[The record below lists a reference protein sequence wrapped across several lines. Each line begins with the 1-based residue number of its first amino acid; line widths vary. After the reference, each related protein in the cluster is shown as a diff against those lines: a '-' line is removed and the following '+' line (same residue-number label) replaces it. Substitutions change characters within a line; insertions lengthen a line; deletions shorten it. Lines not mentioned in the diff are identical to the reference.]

1 MGNSESIPLETT
13 TTDVHLKDATKF
25 FNERYNLVPSF
36 PGFENKL
43 LDLTTLKRKFNVE
56 EEVPKYIDLRTN
68 FPQIINMGQLPF
80 NPIISVV
87 YCLHY
92 QLLRNNLPVFPP
104 SVMFIY
110 RNIIFYKQVKS
121 IMSFETIFQA
131 IRSNG
136 LCSENEFPTND
147 NTLTSD
153 IPGSVYE
160 RSSAFKF
167 IDIYKIDQNLET
179 IKILLSNKYP
189 IIVGFSVYY
198 DMNNIESYMWLP
210 DEALDKKM
218 GGLSGVLVGYIEER
232 QMFIMATTFGQ
243 SYGSGGYVLIP
254 YQYILDKNLTF
265 ELYTLDFIRERVDGF
280 INQRKEMINLQ
291 MDRDTKKETTKKYR
305 EDNFGS
311 LFQ

>member
-1 MGNSESIPLETT
+1 
-13 TTDVHLKDATKF
+13 
-25 FNERYNLVPSF
+25 
-36 PGFENKL
+36 
-43 LDLTTLKRKFNVE
+43 
-56 EEVPKYIDLRTN
+56 
-68 FPQIINMGQLPF
+68 
-80 NPIISVV
+80 
-87 YCLHY
+87 
-92 QLLRNNLPVFPP
+92 
-104 SVMFIY
+104 
-110 RNIIFYKQVKS
+110 
-121 IMSFETIFQA
+121 MSFETIFQA